1 MLILKKTVYYLV
13 LPEQDYVV
21 WDHPVMEELLK
32 HLFHTG
38 SERGHCC
45 GAEDGTDL
53 AISCQPK
60 AFHGKPPCKAF
71 PGFGPAD
78 LDGLCFPLELFRVAA
93 GTGRCLSV
101 CGRDPQLSRV
111 LCSLSAGKKGRL
123 CASQ

>member
-32 HLFHTG
+32 HLFHVG

-60 AFHGKPPCKAF
+60 AFHGKPLAKPFLALVLLTLMGFAF
-71 PGFGPAD
+71 
-78 LDGLCFPLELFRVAA
+78 L
-93 GTGRCLSV
+93 
-101 CGRDPQLSRV
+101 
-111 LCSLSAGKKGRL
+111 
-123 CASQ
+123 